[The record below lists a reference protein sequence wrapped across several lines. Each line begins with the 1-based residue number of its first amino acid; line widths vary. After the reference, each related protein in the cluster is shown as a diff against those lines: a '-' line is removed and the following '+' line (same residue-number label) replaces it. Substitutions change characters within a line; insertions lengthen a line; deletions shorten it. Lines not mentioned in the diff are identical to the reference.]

1 MEAKGQPIEKDHK
14 ERKRFL
20 SRFGRPSTFSLWASQ
35 PVSSQTLD
43 TGSDGGA
50 YSNVGWSLLDGSV
63 HELGGGTGIG
73 GEGGEGRGR
82 SGEGDNGGG
91 NLHLEIKVWF
101 GCLWESCGFGSKLSC
116 VMNGRWTLFV
126 VFVVRVCVCV
136 FARLVSSRHER
147 TQRRLDALR
156 VNHKRHRTVHI
167 TFAAF
172 VALSVVLSSY
182 RRLSFVSCVLVAFRH
197 APMTSFRVRSK
208 MGKPHTHRH
217 RRRQT
222 NI

>member
-1 MEAKGQPIEKDHK
+1 MVENRRTSVESEERRARTRQDRTSNCIPDQAEEVEAKGQPIEKDHK

-136 FARLVSSRHER
+136 FARLVSSR
-147 TQRRLDALR
+147 TY
-156 VNHKRHRTVHI
+156 T
-167 TFAAF
+167 
-172 VALSVVLSSY
+172 
-182 RRLSFVSCVLVAFRH
+182 
-197 APMTSFRVRSK
+197 TSA
-208 MGKPHTHRH
+208 
-217 RRRQT
+217 
-222 NI
+222 